1 MRAITVRAGRA
12 IYAAWG
18 LSTLFALSLLTL
30 VLAALVPGL
39 GARRRACRMTAR
51 LLFVLLGTPLRVTG
65 GEHLT
70 NGPAVVVANHGSYL
84 DGLILQGALPPTF
97 AFVIKQEVRRV
108 PLVHF
113 VLRRIGSEFVD
124 RHSAAGRLRDAR
136 RLVRRAARRESL
148 AFFPEGSFGPE
159 PGLQAFKAGAFTS
172 AARAGLPVIPVV
184 IHGARAMLPA
194 DRWWP
199 APGRIAV
206 DILPPARPA
215 TGRPD
220 ADAVALRR
228 LAREAIAARLA
239 EPDLAPVQP
248 PAPVRTSDDLPVGS
262 R

>member
-12 IYAAWG
+12 LYAAWG
-18 LSTLFALSLLTL
+18 LVTLFVLSLLTL
-30 VLAALVPGL
+30 TLVTFVPGL
-39 GARRRACRMTAR
+39 RARRRACRMTAR
-51 LLFVLLGTPLRVTG
+51 MLFALLGTPLRVNG
-65 GEHLT
+65 AGHLA

-108 PLVHF
+108 PLAHF

-136 RLVRRAARRESL
+136 RLVRRAAQHESL
-148 AFFPEGSFGPE
+148 AFFPEGSFGPA

-172 AARAGLPVIPVV
+172 AARAGLPVVPVV
-184 IHGARAMLPA
+184 IHGARSMLPA
-194 DRWWP
+194 DRWWL

-206 DILPPARPA
+206 DILPPARPE
-215 TGRPD
+215 TGRPE
-220 ADAVALRR
+220 ADAGALRR

-239 EPDLAPVQP
+239 EPDLVPAPDPV
-248 PAPVRTSDDLPVGS
+248 PVRTSDDLPAGS